1 MSKEEFRLVEEAL
14 EGNIS
19 RRQLITRL
27 MALGLGAPAIAS
39 LLSGAGVITSAE
51 AAEMTMAPKKGGTLK
66 VGYLVPAA
74 STDPVTMFNEGAI
87 LAVQMS
93 MEYLTY
99 PRPDYSLAPKL
110 ATSWH
115 ALAPNHWR
123 FKLRQGV
130 KWHNGKPFTAD
141 DVVYT
146 FDLLTNPKTNSAAL
160 TALKGILS
168 PGHTKKVDAH
178 TVDFHLDRGYGG
190 FPYTVSPL
198 TYNSAILPKGYK
210 IGDFIKGGIGTGAY
224 ILTSYTPKV
233 SATYKKNPHYWGKG
247 LPHLDGVNL
256 RYYGADASTVL
267 AIQSGEIDVFPNA
280 TYQGGQALFS
290 NPSLTILKNPGSAY
304 REFHMRV
311 DQDPFKN
318 KLVRQAV
325 ALSLDRPALVK
336 GLLNGLGQV
345 GNDHA
350 FAPVFGPLSA
360 ASNKIPQRKRNIA
373 KAKSLLAAAGHPNGI
388 NVTLTY
394 EEYLEIPQ
402 YAQFIKQQAK
412 DAGINVTLNAEDQ
425 NTYYGSGTNQPW
437 LIVPMGIV
445 DWAPRGTPSQV
456 ITPAYLSKSIP
467 DPADPASFNTGWN
480 SAHWSNK
487 TYDRLVFDSDKQ
499 SSRAKYNADVYQ
511 AAKIQNDAVPA
522 IIAYWINDLH
532 AIKKAV
538 HNLPKGPGPY
548 PDFSAVW
555 LS

>member
-1 MSKEEFRLVEEAL
+1 MSKEEFRLVGEAL
-14 EGNIS
+14 EGTIS

-27 MALGLGAPAIAS
+27 TALGLGAPAIAS
-39 LLSGAGVITSAE
+39 LLSGAGIITSAE

-74 STDPVTMFNEGAI
+74 DIDPVTMFNEGAI
-87 LAVQMS
+87 LSVQMS

-110 ATSWH
+110 AKSWH
-115 ALAPNHWR
+115 AVNPSTWV

-160 TALKGILS
+160 TAFKGILS
-168 PGHTKKVDAH
+168 PGHTKKIDAH
-178 TVDFHLDRGYGG
+178 TVEFHLNRGYGG
-190 FPYTVSPL
+190 FPYIVSPL

-210 IGDFIKGGIGTGAY
+210 VGDFAKGGIGTGAY

-233 SATYKKNPHYWGKG
+233 SATYKKNPHYWAKG
-247 LPHLDGVNL
+247 LPYLNGVNL
-256 RYYGADASTVL
+256 RYYGADTGTVL
-267 AIQSGEIDVFPNA
+267 ALQSGEIDVFPNA

-290 NPSLTILKNPGSAY
+290 NPNLTILKNPGSAY

-311 DQDPFKN
+311 DQDPFKD
-318 KLVRQAV
+318 KRVREAV
-325 ALSLDRPALVK
+325 AYSLDRPALVQ

-360 ASNKIPQRKRNIA
+360 ATKKIPQRKRNIA

-388 NVTLTY
+388 DVTLTY
-394 EEYLEIPQ
+394 ENYLEIPQ
-402 YAQFIKQQAK
+402 YAVFIKQQAK
-412 DAGINVTLNAEDQ
+412 DAGINVTLNGEDQ
-425 NTYYGSGTNQPW
+425 NTYYGSGSNQPW
-437 LIVPMGIV
+437 LLVSMGIV

-456 ITPAYLSKSIP
+456 ITPAYLSSAIP
-467 DPADPASFNTGWN
+467 PPFSTGWN

-487 TYDRLVFDSDKQ
+487 TFDHLVADSDKQ
-499 SSRAKYNADVYQ
+499 SNKAKYDSDVYQ

-522 IIAYWINDLH
+522 VIAYWINDLH
-532 AIKKAV
+532 AIKKTV